1 MSTGGK
7 KPVTRSYA
15 PAFQN
20 LTFDETVLAQGGFA
34 LPASARAALVAS
46 GFFEE
51 LQEPPCGVV
60 SALETPSYLLVAD
73 AFRPCNN
80 LSFSNSVSCL
90 RGMKNITST
99 PTCLIKVLRSPGN
112 PPNIGSTTCIDMFEK
127 TDIYEN

>member
-1 MSTGGK
+1 MKKHDSDLSKPTHVSTGGK

-51 LQEPPCGVV
+51 LQEPPYGVV
-60 SALETPSYLLVAD
+60 SALETPSSLLVAD
-73 AFRPCNN
+73 AFFGPCNN
-80 LSFSNSVSCL
+80 LSLFKFRELLARHEEYYKYSHA
-90 RGMKNITST
+90 
-99 PTCLIKVLRSPGN
+99 
-112 PPNIGSTTCIDMFEK
+112 
-127 TDIYEN
+127 